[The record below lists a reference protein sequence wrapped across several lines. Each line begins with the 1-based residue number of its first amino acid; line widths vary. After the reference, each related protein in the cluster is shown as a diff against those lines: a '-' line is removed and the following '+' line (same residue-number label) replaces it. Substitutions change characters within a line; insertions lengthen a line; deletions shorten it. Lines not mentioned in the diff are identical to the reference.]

1 MHIIVRIFKELSY
14 ICEKIINSVDINKKD
29 NDVKYLIVE
38 EYGYKEIS

>member
-14 ICEKIINSVDINKKD
+14 ICERIINGAYINKKD
-29 NDVKYLIVE
+29 NDIKYLIVE